1 MDLVGSVVS
10 GLSSMALVMIVGFII
25 VIAMMTIIGRK
36 A

>member
-25 VIAMMTIIGRK
+25 VIAMMTIIERK
-36 A
+36 Y